1 MKNEEKDIFN
11 KLKYRKIL
19 NSNNMKV
26 CQVLSTW
33 LNSIDILLFNS
44 NKSYFKV
51 VIIKLILEVIKL
63 KIREINLH
71 KVPS

>member
-1 MKNEEKDIFN
+1 
-11 KLKYRKIL
+11 
-19 NSNNMKV
+19 MKV